1 MKIYK
6 KQKNKKGYTLIEMSV
21 VMVLIVLIA
30 STLTSML
37 GQQVQFIRWWD
48 TQKFIA
54 EDAPLVNN
62 MVVRLFSQAD
72 GFQVYDNTG
81 AGTTANGDTL
91 LLGFTN
97 AGDGGKSFGRI
108 QFDAATNSL
117 EYSNMEDLGAGLVE
131 VAGSTWTMA
140 SGVSGADFSVVNG
153 IMELTL
159 VGPFG
164 GTITYAA
171 TPSL

>member
-1 MKIYK
+1 MKVYV
-6 KQKNKKGYTLIEMSV
+6 KNKKKGYTLIEMSV

-37 GQQVQFIRWWD
+37 GQQVQFLNWWN

-97 AGDGGKSFGRI
+97 SDDGGKSFGRI
-108 QFDAATNSL
+108 QFDGVDKL
-117 EYSNMEDLGAGLVE
+117 EYSNMEDLGAGLVP

-140 SGVSGADFSVVNG
+140 SGVSSATFSVAGG
-153 IMELTL
+153 IMQLTL
-159 VGPFG
+159 VGPYG